1 MRDRWIKKF
10 RENRGGNEDRI
21 IEVIDLNRAYNKLS
35 LATVGSVTLSK
46 ETLVRISKELTNRL
60 HSIKS

>member
-1 MRDRWIKKF
+1 MRDRWLKKF

-35 LATVGSVTLSK
+35 LATVGSVALSK

>member
-21 IEVIDLNRAYNKLS
+21 IEAIDLSRAYNKLS

-60 HSIKS
+60 RPVKT

>member
-1 MRDRWIKKF
+1 MRDRWLKKF